1 MSSSGLHISQNMTD
15 SSSSQESK
23 LEHSHSLSSDD
34 VLSQLNT
41 NQEKGL
47 SDKEAESRLKS
58 HGPNQLEEQEQKS
71 LFQILIDQ
79 INNPIVYLLTA
90 AAVLA
95 FVFGDIPEGIA
106 IIVVLVLNTIIGF
119 WMEYQAR
126 QSMNA
131 LQEMDKVMAKV
142 IRDGEEKEINAEH
155 LVPGDIIKLE
165 AGSLVP
171 ADSRLFDVAELSID
185 ESPLTGESVPV
196 SKDVEP
202 LNEETQVADQKNM
215 AFKGTAVTN
224 GKGTAVV
231 VTTGMDTEIG
241 SISEMVSKADKEQIP
256 LNRKLE
262 HLTKKLIWVTLALAA
277 AFFLVGWLTGKEIYQ
292 LVQTSIAW
300 TIAAIPEGLPIVASI
315 ALAKGMLRL
324 ANHDVIVKRLAAV
337 ETLGETTVIFT
348 DKTGTLTEN
357 RLTLQMMEFDGLRG
371 DVNWGDQKE
380 SVEISAD
387 ENSDD
392 TFQEDDERLKR
403 FFEIAVLCNDAEF
416 NNNESSEDENGSG
429 DPLDIS
435 LLEFGQAFNSE
446 RFENLR
452 NNERINEEPFDS
464 DDMVM
469 GTIYEIEGKQ
479 MLLCKGAPEAI
490 VNRCSNTLTANGEK
504 GFSEEDKEK
513 WVTRNEELSEDGLR
527 VIAFAFQELNGS
539 SSETED
545 KDVEED
551 LMHDLT
557 FLCLTGFIDPP
568 KERVSD
574 AVDTCLN
581 AGIKV
586 EMVTGDHPGTARNI
600 AREVNMVDDESDK
613 ALHGQDLRKDVEE
626 NDQEEVLNT
635 RIFARVDPEQ
645 KLDLIEYYQN
655 NGDIVAM
662 TGDGVNDAPALKKAD
677 IGIAMGNRGTQVA
690 QEVSDMV
697 LKNDAFASIV
707 EAVREGRIIFGN
719 IRKFIMYQLSYHLS
733 EILIIALISFTV
745 FALPLLPLQLLF
757 LNLLS
762 DVFPALALGIGQGSP
777 NIMKHD
783 PKDPDEPIIN
793 QENWFIIGMH
803 GAIITLFI
811 VGAYFF
817 ASNVWG
823 LSEEICNNVAFFSL
837 AFAQLWHVFDMREAD
852 ESIIDNQVTRNKFVW
867 GAVGLCVTVIIVS
880 YFIPQINNILSYQEL
895 SFKTWMLIGVTS
907 FLPVITIQALK
918 EISKDW
924 KYTF

>member
-1 MSSSGLHISQNMTD
+1 MTD
-15 SSSSQESK
+15 SSSSSQESNFQN
-23 LEHSHSLSSDD
+23 SHSLSLDD
-34 VLSQLNT
+34 IIDQLNT
-41 NQEKGL
+41 DQESGL
-47 SDKEAESRLKS
+47 SEDEAEKRLKS

-71 LFQILIDQ
+71 LLQILIDQ

-95 FVFGDIPEGIA
+95 FIFGDIPEGIA

-142 IRDGEEKEINAEH
+142 IRDGEEKEIDAEH

-171 ADSRLFDVAELSID
+171 ADARLLDVSELSID

-202 LNEETQVADQKNM
+202 LDEETQVADRKNM

-224 GKGTAVV
+224 GKGKAVI

-241 SISEMVSKADKEQIP
+241 SISEMVSEADQEQIP
-256 LNRKLE
+256 LNQKLE
-262 HLTKKLIWVTLALAA
+262 NLTKKLIWVTLALAA
-277 AFFLVGWLTGKEIYQ
+277 AFFVVGWATGKEVYQ

-324 ANHDVIVKRLAAV
+324 ADHNVIVKRLAAV

-357 RLTLQMMEFDGLRG
+357 RLTLQMMEFDGIRG
-371 DVNWGDQKE
+371 DVDWEDDQKE
-380 SVEISAD
+380 VAIKKEESSE
-387 ENSDD
+387 SD
-392 TFQEDDERLKR
+392 FKEDDERIKR
-403 FFEIAVLCNDAEF
+403 FFEISVLCNDAEL
-416 NNNESSEDENGSG
+416 NGEDDDEEENGNG
-429 DPLDIS
+429 DPLDVS
-435 LLEFGQAFNSE
+435 LLEFGRAYDSE
-446 RFENLR
+446 MFKKMLDY
-452 NNERINEEPFDS
+452 ERLDEEPFDS

-469 GTIYEIEGKQ
+469 GTVYDMDDKP
-479 MLLCKGAPEAI
+479 MLYCKGAPEAI
-490 VNRCSNTLTANGEK
+490 LDRCSEKLTADGK
-504 GFSEEDKEK
+504 SEFTDEEKEK
-513 WVTRNEELSEDGLR
+513 WKQRNEELSEDGLR
-527 VIAFAFQELNGS
+527 VIAFAYEEFQK
-539 SSETED
+539 TPDTD

-568 KERVSD
+568 RNEVKDSVE
-574 AVDTCLN
+574 TCRK

-600 AREVNMVDDESDK
+600 AREVNVVDEEDDK
-613 ALHGQDLRKDVEE
+613 ALHGSDLAADVEE
-626 NDQEEVLNT
+626 HDQEEVVNT

-677 IGIAMGNRGTQVA
+677 IGIAMGDRGTQVA

-697 LKNDAFASIV
+697 LKNDLFSSIV

-777 NIMKHD
+777 NIMEHD
-783 PKDPDEPIIN
+783 PKDPEEPIIN
-793 QENWFIIGMH
+793 QQNWFMIGLH
-803 GAIITLFI
+803 GVIITVFI

-852 ESIIDNQVTRNKFVW
+852 EPIFNNQVTRNKYVW
-867 GAVGLCVTVIIVS
+867 GAVALCVTVIIVS
-880 YFIPQINNILSYQEL
+880 YFIPQINNILSFQEL
-895 SFKTWMLIGVTS
+895 SLKTWGLIALTS
-907 FLPVITIQALK
+907 VLPVITIQTLK
-918 EISKDW
+918 EISKNW

>member
-1 MSSSGLHISQNMTD
+1 MSTSENPRKFSEYNHFHSKSIEEVLKSVKTD
-15 SSSSQESK
+15 
-23 LEHSHSLSSDD
+23 
-34 VLSQLNT
+34 
-41 NQEKGL
+41 QEKGL
-47 SDKEAESRLKS
+47 SENEAGKRLETF
-58 HGPNQLEEQEQKS
+58 GPNQLEEQEQKS

-79 INNPIVYLLTA
+79 INNPIIYLLTA
-90 AAVLA
+90 AAILA

-106 IIVVLVLNTIIGF
+106 IIVVLVLNTVIGF

-131 LQEMDKVMAKV
+131 LQEMDKVTAKV
-142 IRDGEEKEINAEH
+142 LRDGEINEIDAER
-155 LVPGDIIKLE
+155 LVPGDIINLE
-165 AGSLVP
+165 AGALVP
-171 ADSRLFDVAELSID
+171 ADARIIEASELSVD

-196 SKDVEP
+196 SKQTDPIDED
-202 LNEETQVADQKNM
+202 TQVADRKNM
-215 AFKGTAVTN
+215 VFKGTAVTN
-224 GKGTAVV
+224 GKGKAVI
-231 VTTGMDTEIG
+231 VTTGMETEIG
-241 SISEMVSKADKEQIP
+241 SISEMVSEAEKKQIP

-262 HLTKKLIWVTLALAA
+262 DLTKRLIWVTLALAA
-277 AFFLVGWLTGKEIYQ
+277 AFFLVGWATGKETYQ

-324 ANHDVIVKRLAAV
+324 ADHNVIVKRLAAV

-357 RLTLQMMEFDGLRG
+357 RLTLQMMEFDGLKG
-371 DVNWGDQKE
+371 NVEWTHHKE
-380 SVEISAD
+380 NVKIT
-387 ENSDD
+387 N
-392 TFQEDDERLKR
+392 EDSPVDSLSEKDERLKR
-403 FFEIAVLCNDAEF
+403 FFEIAVLCNDADF
-416 NNNESSEDENGSG
+416 NNKESNDEENGSG

-435 LLEFGQAFNSE
+435 LLEFGHAFNSE
-446 RFENLR
+446 WFEELR
-452 NNERINEEPFDS
+452 NRERINEEPFDS

-469 GTIYEIEGKQ
+469 GTVYEIDGKQ

-490 VNRCSNTLTANGEK
+490 INRCSSTLTTDGTKE
-504 GFSEEDKEK
+504 FSEADKEK
-513 WVTRNEELSEDGLR
+513 WSEKNEKLSEDGLR
-527 VIAFAFQELNGS
+527 VIAFAFKKLNEKS
-539 SSETED
+539 TSETEK

-568 KERVSD
+568 RDRVSN
-574 AVDTCLN
+574 AVDTCLK

-600 AREVNMVDDESDK
+600 AREVHMVDQDSDK
-613 ALHGQDLRKDVEE
+613 ALHGQDLRKDV
-626 NDQEEVLNT
+626 DSHDPEEVINT

-645 KLDLIEYYQN
+645 KLNLIGYYQN

-677 IGIAMGNRGTQVA
+677 IGIAMGDRGTQVA
-690 QEVSDMV
+690 QEVADMV
-697 LKNDAFASIV
+697 LKNDMFSSIV

-733 EILIIALISFTV
+733 EILLIAVVSFSV

-762 DVFPALALGIGQGSP
+762 DVFPALALGIGKGNP
-777 NIMKHD
+777 NIMEHK
-783 PKDPDEPIIN
+783 PKDPREPIIN
-793 QENWFIIGMH
+793 KQNWVMIGFHGLILTVFIG
-803 GAIITLFI
+803 
-811 VGAYFF
+811 GAYFF
-817 ASNVWG
+817 ASEYWG
-823 LSEEICNNVAFFSL
+823 LSEEVSNNVSFFSL

-852 ESIIDNQVTRNKFVW
+852 ENIFNNQITNNKYIWFALAFCVIVI
-867 GAVGLCVTVIIVS
+867 GAAYL
-880 YFIPQINNILSYQEL
+880 IPQISSVL
-895 SFKTWMLIGVTS
+895 SFQSLEPRVWILIGITS
-907 FLPVITIQALK
+907 ILPVITIQLLK

-924 KYTF
+924 KFTF

>member
-1 MSSSGLHISQNMTD
+1 MTD
-15 SSSSQESK
+15 SQSSSSQSTIEHAHSK
-23 LEHSHSLSSDD
+23 TSDEILDQLSTD
-34 VLSQLNT
+34 
-41 NQEKGL
+41 QEKGL
-47 SDKEAESRLKS
+47 SESEAEKRLKS

-71 LFQILIDQ
+71 LFQIFIDQ

-131 LQEMDKVMAKV
+131 LQEMDKVMATV
-142 IRDGEEKEINAEH
+142 IRDGEEKEIDAEH
-155 LVPGDIIKLE
+155 LVPGDIIRLE

-171 ADSRLFDVAELSID
+171 ADARLLEVSELSVD

-202 LNEETQVADQKNM
+202 LDEETQTADQKNM

-224 GKGTAVV
+224 GKGKAVI

-241 SISEMVSKADKEQIP
+241 SISEMVSEAEKEQIP
-256 LNRKLE
+256 LNQKLE
-262 HLTKKLIWVTLALAA
+262 SLTKKLIWVTLALAA
-277 AFFLVGWLTGKEIYQ
+277 AFFVVGWATGKELYQ

-324 ANHDVIVKRLAAV
+324 ADHNVIVKRLAAV

-357 RLTLQMMEFDGLRG
+357 RLTLQMMEFDGIRG
-371 DVNWGDQKE
+371 DVDWESDQKE
-380 SVEISAD
+380 VEIKK
-387 ENSDD
+387 EDD
-392 TFQEDDERLKR
+392 SEGNFQEDDERLKR
-403 FFEIAVLCNDAEF
+403 FFEISILCNDAEL
-416 NNNESSEDENGSG
+416 NGEDDGEENGKG
-429 DPLDIS
+429 DPLDLS
-435 LLEFGQAFNSE
+435 LLEFGRAYDSE
-446 RFENLR
+446 LFKKLR
-452 NNERINEEPFDS
+452 GYERLDEEPFDS

-469 GTIYEIEGKQ
+469 GTVYDMDDQ
-479 MLLCKGAPEAI
+479 PMLYCKGAPEAI
-490 VNRCSNTLTANGEK
+490 LERCSEKLTAEGK
-504 GFSEEDKEK
+504 SEFTDEEKEK
-513 WVTRNEELSEDGLR
+513 WKERNEELSEDGLR
-527 VIAFAFQELNGS
+527 VIAFAFEEFQKTPDS
-539 SSETED
+539 D
-545 KDVEED
+545 QDVEED

-568 KERVSD
+568 RSEVKD
-574 AVDTCLN
+574 AVATCRK

-600 AREVNMVDDESDK
+600 AREVNVVDEGEDK
-613 ALHGQDLRKDVEE
+613 ALHGSDLAADVDEH
-626 NDQEEVLNT
+626 DQEEVINT

-677 IGIAMGNRGTQVA
+677 IGIAMGDRGTQVA

-697 LKNDAFASIV
+697 LKNDMFSSIV

-762 DVFPALALGIGQGSP
+762 DVFPALALGIGKGSP
-777 NIMKHD
+777 NIMEHD
-783 PKDPDEPIIN
+783 PKDPEEPIIN
-793 QENWFIIGMH
+793 QQNWFMIGLH
-803 GAIITLFI
+803 GLIITVFV

-823 LSEEICNNVAFFSL
+823 LSEEVCNNVAFFSL

-852 ESIIDNQVTRNKFVW
+852 EPILDNQVTRNKYVW
-867 GAVGLCVTVIIVS
+867 GAVALCVTVIIVS
-880 YFIPQINNILSYQEL
+880 YFIPQINNILSFQEL
-895 SFKTWMLIGVTS
+895 SFKTWVLIGVTS
-907 FLPVITIQALK
+907 FLPVITIQTLK
-918 EISKDW
+918 EISKNW

>member
-1 MSSSGLHISQNMTD
+1 MTD
-15 SSSSQESK
+15 SSSSQEMNLHNAHTYSKDDLLKK
-23 LEHSHSLSSDD
+23 LETD
-34 VLSQLNT
+34 
-41 NQEKGL
+41 QEKGL
-47 SDKEAESRLKS
+47 SENEAEKRLES

-95 FVFGDIPEGIA
+95 FAFGDIPEGIA

-142 IRDGEEKEINAEH
+142 IRDGEEKEIDAEH
-155 LVPGDIIKLE
+155 LVPGDIINLE
-165 AGSLVP
+165 AGTLVP
-171 ADSRLFDVAELSID
+171 ADARLLQVSELSID

-202 LNEETQVADQKNM
+202 LDDETQVADQKNM

-224 GKGTAVV
+224 GKGTAVI

-241 SISEMVSKADKEQIP
+241 SISEMVSEADQDQIP
-256 LNRKLE
+256 LNQKLE

-277 AFFLVGWLTGKEIYQ
+277 AFFLVGWLTGKEMYQ

-357 RLTLQMMEFDGLRG
+357 RLTLQMMEFDGLRT
-371 DVNWGDQKE
+371 DVNWSDQNE
-380 SVEISAD
+380 EVEVNAA
-387 ENSDD
+387 EN
-392 TFQEDDERLKR
+392 TEGTLQEDDQRLKR
-403 FFEIAVLCNDAEF
+403 FFEIAILCNDAEF
-416 NNNESSEDENGSG
+416 NNNGNDEDDENGSG

-435 LLEFGQAFNSE
+435 LLEFGHAFNSE

-452 NNERINEEPFDS
+452 GNERINEEPFDS

-469 GTIYEIEGKQ
+469 GTIYEIDGKQ
-479 MLLCKGAPEAI
+479 LLLCKGAPEAI
-490 VNRCSNTLTANGEK
+490 VNRCSNSLTADGEK
-504 GFSEEDKEK
+504 EFSEDDKKK
-513 WVTRNEELSEDGLR
+513 WINKNEELSEDGLR
-527 VIAFAFQELNGS
+527 VIAFAFEELNGS
-539 SSETED
+539 ESSNAEE

-568 KERVSD
+568 KESVKE

-600 AREVNMVDDESDK
+600 GREVNLVDEGSDK
-613 ALHGQDLRKDVEE
+613 ALHGKDLRKDVDEH
-626 NDQEEVLNT
+626 DQEEVVNT

-645 KLDLIEYYQN
+645 KLNLIEYYQD

-677 IGIAMGNRGTQVA
+677 IGIAMGDRGTQVA

-777 NIMKHD
+777 NIMEQK

-793 QENWFIIGMH
+793 QQNWFMIGLH
-803 GAIITLFI
+803 GTIITVFI

-852 ESIIDNQVTRNKFVW
+852 EPIFNNQVTRNKYVW
-867 GAVGLCVTVIIVS
+867 AAVALCVTVIIVS
-880 YFIPQINNILSYQEL
+880 YFIPQISNILSFQEL
-895 SFKTWMLIGVTS
+895 SFKTWILIGVTS

-918 EISKDW
+918 EISKNW